1 MLPNFGRVQP
11 FLLGAGQVDALRPP
25 PPPSTGSA
33 RMREEL
39 DEVRRTVRGLTRDQL
54 AIALKWNDG
63 AGTYTPPGHWNDIAA
78 EHVRDARQSEVRAA
92 RTFALLN
99 MALHDA
105 AVACWEVKFRHFN
118 PRPAQLDPSI
128 RTSIGLPNFPAYP
141 SGHSTFSAA
150 AAGVLG
156 HLFPAAAPELDRL
169 ADEAGISR
177 LYGGIHYRSDIDEG
191 KAHGARIGAVV
202 VEFAR
207 GDGGTR

>member
-1 MLPNFGRVQP
+1 VLP
-11 FLLGAGQVDALRPP
+11 FLLSASQVDDLRPP
-25 PPPSTGSA
+25 APPSTGSA

-39 DEVRRTVRGLTRDQL
+39 DEVRRVVRGLTREQL
-54 AIALKWNDG
+54 AVAHRWNDG

-78 EHVRDARQSEVRAA
+78 EHVRDARLSEVRAA
-92 RTFALLN
+92 RAFALLN
-99 MALHDA
+99 MAMHDA

-118 PRPAQLDPSI
+118 PRPAQLDPSV

-156 HLFPAAAPELDRL
+156 HLFPGAGPELERL

-177 LYGGIHYRSDIDEG
+177 LYGGIHYRSDIEQG
-191 KAHGARIGAVV
+191 KAHGARIGATVV
-202 VEFAR
+202 RYAR
-207 GDGGTR
+207 TDGAER